1 MEITFKFDNDYER
14 RAFNEMRVTYA
25 NAIFPVWRELKET
38 EGVNK
43 ESYSYQKI
51 KAGVEIL
58 TKLHFMLEEEK
69 KSHDDS
75 THE

>member
-1 MEITFKFDNDYER
+1 MNCD
-14 RAFNEMRVTYA
+14 
-25 NAIFPVWRELKET
+25 LL
-38 EGVNK
+38 
-43 ESYSYQKI
+43 

>member
-69 KSHDDS
+69 SHDNS

>member
-14 RAFNEMRVTYA
+14 RAFNEMRVAYA
-25 NAIFPVWRELKET
+25 NEIFPVWRELKET

-51 KAGVEIL
+51 KAGVEII
-58 TKLHFMLEEEK
+58 TKLHDMLEEEK

>member
-25 NAIFPVWRELKET
+25 NSIMPIWREIKDDENT
-38 EGVNK
+38 NK
-43 ESYSYQKI
+43 NSYSYQKV